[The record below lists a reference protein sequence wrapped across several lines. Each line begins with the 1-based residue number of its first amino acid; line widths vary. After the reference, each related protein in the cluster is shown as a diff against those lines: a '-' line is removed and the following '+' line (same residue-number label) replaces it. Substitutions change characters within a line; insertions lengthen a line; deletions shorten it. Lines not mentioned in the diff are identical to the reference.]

1 MKIFFTFTIVLLSFV
16 RLYAQDKYPIRSVK
30 SSSGLVRI
38 NTLRFKKI
46 AIIDLFKASADS
58 VFLGD
63 EITLTWQTINTSKVT
78 LEVSSN
84 GKEYSILQDNLVSSG
99 YFQVIPTGNL
109 FYRIHADNNYKI
121 VNVAIKEKPLTP
133 VIEYFK
139 VSKDKIKKGEKI
151 RLNWLVKNVA
161 RITLEIG
168 KTSENS
174 IPYQDYL
181 NEGFLDISP
190 EKTIY
195 YVLRVGE
202 ITKSL
207 KVEVNQE

>member
-1 MKIFFTFTIVLLSFV
+1 
-16 RLYAQDKYPIRSVK
+16 
-30 SSSGLVRI
+30 
-38 NTLRFKKI
+38 
-46 AIIDLFKASADS
+46 LFKASADS

>member
-16 RLYAQDKYPIRSVK
+16 RLYAQDKYPIKLVK

-151 RLNWLVKNVA
+151 RLNWVVKNVA

-195 YVLRVGE
+195 YVLRVGG